1 MLAREIVTLHV
12 RPLLD
17 SFEMETSI
25 ILPTGSFDELSS
37 DFLASLK
44 DKKPET
50 SGIPRLSMYPWSSIL
65 LTEADMV
72 YTCMSETAHKTGAPF
87 THKSRL
93 QVRFYHSLVHQLRG
107 ETQFNSAASLF
118 DIIPRSPCSSSRF
131 CRTGSVGGN
140 YNATQILARPEK
152 IEQVGQ
158 TGSFRIC
165 VFSLFVAGRWFIVHI
180 HRLQSGCEL
189 RRDLSNWDMTI

>member
-1 MLAREIVTLHV
+1 MLAGEIVTLHV

-17 SFEMETSI
+17 SFETETSI
-25 ILPTGSFDELSS
+25 TLPTGSFDELSS

-44 DKKPET
+44 DKKPEI

-65 LTEADMV
+65 LTEADIV
-72 YTCMSETAHKTGAPF
+72 YTCVTKTAYKTGAPF

-93 QVRFYHSLVHQLRG
+93 QVRFYHSLVHQLRD
-107 ETQFNSAASLF
+107 ETQFDSAASLF

-131 CRTGSVGGN
+131 CRTGGVGGN
-140 YNATQILARPEK
+140 YDAAQVLAKPEK

-158 TGSFRIC
+158 TSCFRIC
-165 VFSLFVAGRWFIVHI
+165 VFPLFIAGR
-180 HRLQSGCEL
+180 
-189 RRDLSNWDMTI
+189 